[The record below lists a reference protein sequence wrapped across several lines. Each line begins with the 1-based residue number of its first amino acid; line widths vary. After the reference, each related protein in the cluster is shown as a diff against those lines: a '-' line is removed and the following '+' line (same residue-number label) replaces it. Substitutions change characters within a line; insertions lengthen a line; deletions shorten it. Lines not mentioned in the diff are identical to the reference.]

1 MFHMPPTKVAVI
13 STAEPNFRNRFDTFL
28 ISFAVFASVLA
39 GHVPLSLYRPPQN
52 SGEQRCC
59 V

>member
-1 MFHMPPTKVAVI
+1 MSNIPPTTAVAI
-13 STAEPNFRNRFDTFL
+13 SQAAPNFRNRFDACL

-39 GHVPLSLYRPPQN
+39 GHVPASLYRPPQDI
-52 SGEQRCC
+52 GELKCC